1 VSSRVSSTLIA
12 TWLLAAATVALAEEV
27 EDRRLHMFVGDQDT
41 LPAEGVRSYSEGT
54 PGIVDV
60 RLPRT
65 GDQFVLVALKPGVTQ
80 LLLVLRDNRQVR
92 YTITVAPP
100 EPYGSVQPR
109 DNIRLDFYFVQLTR
123 SEGYQIGLAW
133 PGTIGGTVGTQATWN
148 LQSGSLIEA
157 TASVAGEVLP
167 RLDLAQASGWA
178 RVLRQATVVTAN
190 GETASF
196 RSGGEVNVP
205 ITSGTAANL
214 EKVEFGSEVKI
225 EPRYDRHSGRIEIKV
240 TADISD
246 LAPGLGAVPGRNV
259 SRIETLVNLE
269 LGQSLILGG
278 LSARAEES
286 SRNGL
291 PLFGQIP
298 IVGILF
304 GSHGKRSQ
312 ETENVVFI
320 VPTVVEAVPL
330 EMRDRVAEAY
340 RVYEAFSGDI
350 RARLVPPT
358 HVPRK
363 PSRSAR
369 DPKESEE

>member
-1 VSSRVSSTLIA
+1 VSSKVSA
-12 TWLLAAATVALAEEV
+12 ALLGIYVVAAAAAAMAEEV

-41 LPAEGVRSYSEGT
+41 LPAEGVKSYSEGT

-60 RLPRT
+60 RLPKT
-65 GDQFVLVALKPGVTQ
+65 GEQFVLVALKPGVTQ

-133 PGTIGGTVGTQATWN
+133 PGTIGGTANVNANWDLQA
-148 LQSGSLIEA
+148 GGLIDA
-157 TASVAGEVLP
+157 TASVAAEVLP

-190 GETASF
+190 GEPASF

-205 ITSGTAANL
+205 VTSGTGAANL
-214 EKVEFGSEVKI
+214 EKIEFGSEVKI

-240 TADISD
+240 TADVSD
-246 LAPGLGAVPGRNV
+246 LAPGLGAVPGRQV
-259 SRIETLVNLE
+259 SKIETVVNLE

-278 LSARAEES
+278 LSSRSEEA

-298 IVGILF
+298 IIGILF
-304 GSHGKRSQ
+304 GSHGKRGQ

-330 EMRDRVAEAY
+330 EQRDRVAEAY

-350 RARLVPPT
+350 RARLVPPSY
-358 HVPRK
+358 VPRTPPRPRK
-363 PSRSAR
+363 NGEDR
-369 DPKESEE
+369 